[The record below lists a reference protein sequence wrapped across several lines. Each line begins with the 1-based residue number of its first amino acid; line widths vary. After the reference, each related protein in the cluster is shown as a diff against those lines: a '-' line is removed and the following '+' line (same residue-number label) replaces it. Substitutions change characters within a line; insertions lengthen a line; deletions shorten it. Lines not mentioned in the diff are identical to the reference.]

1 MPIQDI
7 KLEMKMYNEYCM
19 SLLRKLIS
27 IPSESQNEENIA
39 NFLCSWLEDMG
50 MQVKLQHISG
60 KSYNV
65 IAKIRGKGKGKQHKK
80 LLLGGHIDTV
90 SANEHWRT
98 DPYCL
103 KEDGN
108 FLYGLGAGDMK
119 GGIAAQI
126 TVLKELFDSN
136 LNFSGEIEFIGLA
149 DEERYS
155 IGAHAYV
162 KEKKAADSA
171 DFAILAEPHYDNIV
185 IGSRG
190 KALLNLDI
198 RGVTGHAAM
207 PESGIN
213 AIDCMAL
220 FINILNNEYIPLYKD
235 NKIGSLCILRT
246 FSKYEGYSLS
256 IPEKCTSYL
265 NKQLNFD
272 ENVDE
277 FIENIRDLYE
287 RHVGKGE
294 LTITKEIPFYPSYKI
309 NTDTIYLKS
318 LLNIIHNNNNIVPEL
333 KINQSVSD
341 GNVLFNELSIPTIL
355 YGPQGINYHKEN
367 EYVLKDSMLSYM
379 EILEQYILQSL

>member
-1 MPIQDI
+1 
-7 KLEMKMYNEYCM
+7 MYNEYCM

-39 NFLCSWLEDMG
+39 NFLCSWMEDMG
-50 MQVKLQHISG
+50 MQAKLQHISG
-60 KSYNV
+60 KSCNV
-65 IAKIRGKGKGKQHKK
+65 TATVRGKRKGKQHKK

-90 SANEHWRT
+90 SANGHWRT

-126 TVLKELFDSN
+126 TVLKKLFDSN
-136 LNFSGEIEFIGLA
+136 LDFSGEIEFIGLA
-149 DEERYS
+149 DEERHS

-162 KEKKAADSA
+162 KEKKASASA

-185 IGSRG
+185 IGSTG
-190 KALLNLDI
+190 KALLNLYI
-198 RGVTGHAAM
+198 RGAAGHAAM
-207 PESGIN
+207 PESGIS
-213 AIDCMAL
+213 AIDCMTL
-220 FINILNNEYIPLYKD
+220 FINILNNKYMPLYKD
-235 NKIGSLCILRT
+235 NKTGSLCILRI

-265 NKQLNFD
+265 NKQLNSD
-272 ENVDE
+272 ENIDE
-277 FIENIRDLYE
+277 FIENIQDLYKK
-287 RHVGKGE
+287 HVGKGE
-294 LTITKEIPFYPSYKI
+294 LKITKEIPFYPSYKI
-309 NTDTIYLKS
+309 NTDNIHLKN

-341 GNVLFNELSIPTIL
+341 GNILFTELSIPTVL
-355 YGPQGINYHKEN
+355 YGPQGVNYHKEN
-367 EYVLKDSMLSYM
+367 EYVLKDTMLSYM
-379 EILEQYILQSL
+379 EILEKYIRLND

>member
-1 MPIQDI
+1 
-7 KLEMKMYNEYCM
+7 MYYSEYCI

-50 MQVKLQHISG
+50 MKVKLQHISG
-60 KSYNV
+60 KSCNV
-65 IAKIRGKGKGKQHKK
+65 IASARGKRKEKQHKK

-90 SANEHWRT
+90 SPNDRWRT

-108 FLYGLGAGDMK
+108 FLYGLGTGDMK
-119 GGIAAQI
+119 GGLAAQV
-126 TVLKELFDSN
+126 TVLKKLFDSN
-136 LNFSGEIEFIGLA
+136 LDFSGEIEFIGLA
-149 DEERYS
+149 DEERHS

-162 KEKKAADSA
+162 KEKKAEYPA

-185 IGSRG
+185 IGATG

-198 RGVTGHAAM
+198 RGITGHASI

-220 FINILNNEYIPLYKD
+220 FINILNNEYTPLYKD
-235 NKIGSLCILRT
+235 NKAGSMCILRT

-256 IPEKCTSYL
+256 IPEQCTSYL
-265 NKQLNFD
+265 NKQLNSD
-272 ENVDE
+272 ENIDD
-277 FIENIRDLYE
+277 FIKNIKDLYE

-294 LTITKEIPFYPSYKI
+294 LTITKEIPFYSSYKI
-309 NTDTIYLKS
+309 NTDNAYFNN
-318 LLNIIHNNNNIVPEL
+318 LLNIIYNNNNILPEL
-333 KINQSVSD
+333 KINRSVSD
-341 GNVLFNELSIPTIL
+341 GNILFAELSIPTVL
-355 YGPQGINYHKEN
+355 YGPQGVNYHKEN
-367 EYVLKDSMLSYM
+367 EYVLKDTLLSYM
-379 EILEQYILQSL
+379 GILEKYIRLND

>member
-1 MPIQDI
+1 
-7 KLEMKMYNEYCM
+7 MYYSEYCM

-27 IPSESQNEENIA
+27 IPSESQNEEKVA

-50 MQVKLQHISG
+50 MQVTLQHISG

-65 IAKIRGKGKGKQHKK
+65 IASVKGKRKEKQHKK

-90 SANEHWRT
+90 SANERWRT

-119 GGIAAQI
+119 GGIAAQV
-126 TVLKELFDSN
+126 TVLKKLFDSN
-136 LNFSGEIEFIGLA
+136 LDFPGEIEFIGLA
-149 DEERYS
+149 DEERHS

-162 KEKKAADSA
+162 KVKKTAGSA

-185 IGSRG
+185 VGSMG

-198 RGVTGHAAM
+198 RGITGHAAM

-213 AIDCMAL
+213 AIDCMVL
-220 FINILNNEYIPLYKD
+220 FINSLNNEYMPLYKD
-235 NKIGSLCILRT
+235 NKVGSLCILRT

-256 IPEKCTSYL
+256 IPEQCTSYL
-265 NKQLNFD
+265 NKQLNSN
-272 ENVDE
+272 ESIDE
-277 FIENIRDLYE
+277 FIKNIQDLYE
-287 RHVGKGE
+287 KHVGKGE
-294 LTITKEIPFYPSYKI
+294 LKITKEIPFYPSYKI
-309 NTDTIYLKS
+309 NTDTIHLKS

-333 KINQSVSD
+333 KINHSVSD
-341 GNVLFNELSIPTIL
+341 GNILYTELLVPTIL
-355 YGPQGINYHKEN
+355 YGPQGANYHKED
-367 EYVLKDSMLSYM
+367 EYVLKDTMLSYM
-379 EILEQYILQSL
+379 GILEKFIRLND